1 MTKYFMRQETDEDV
15 AGLKVI
21 NVSKEPRGKLIFKI
35 ADKDKDNCKDKE
47 RTKSFEK

>member
-35 ADKDKDNCKDKE
+35 ADKDKDKKL
-47 RTKSFEK
+47 